1 MRGENPFTN
10 SQTALVMA
18 ITKFN
23 FKLINQ
29 IEGPAFVRQLREALA
44 IKEAWGYEYL
54 ENTNPALFNLYGL
67 AKKFPRTQKEWTD
80 LNTKY
85 FLAEEVIGNDEIPVQ
100 QQEYFLTVQAFL
112 EGAGLEPLKGL
123 FRMPQIRQTDVI
135 GWWAWDEGTNGRWY
149 KRGGQLAKPCDNK
162 EGFYHSAIST
172 YASRVE
178 KNLPL
183 YDAA

>member
-1 MRGENPFTN
+1 
-10 SQTALVMA
+10 MA

-29 IEGPAFVRQLREALA
+29 IEGPAFVRQL
-44 IKEAWGYEYL
+44 KEAIAIINTWGFEYL
-54 ENTNPALFNLYGL
+54 KDTNPALLNLYRD

-85 FLAEEVIGNDEIPVQ
+85 FTADEVLGNEEIPEQ
-100 QQEYFLTVQAFL
+100 QQEYFLTVQTFL
-112 EGAGLEPLKGL
+112 EGAGLAPLKGL

-135 GWWAWDEGTNGRWY
+135 GWWAWDEGLNGRWY
-149 KRGGQLAKPCDNK
+149 KRGNELAKPCDN
-162 EGFYHSAIST
+162 EQGFYHSAIST
-172 YASRVE
+172 YAARVE

-183 YDAA
+183 YAAA